1 MSAAAA
7 ALVGLLGSA
16 LAPAGGPVIR
26 ARNTDG
32 CPSAEDVSA
41 RVAGLL
47 VKGGLGGGA
56 GGDDGAPPDVV
67 DLSLAG
73 AALRVRLTRA
83 DGTLV
88 AQRDLPR
95 SAPRRGATPGGDCA
109 ELAEAA
115 AVLVAAWEADLRSG
129 PAPVAPDAPVVMPAA
144 EVTISSVLP
153 SRASYELSLTSL
165 ALWLGRD
172 GATAGA
178 GLRGVVWSRRALL
191 GMTAGMSATFPA
203 LDTPERSVFL
213 RRYAGTAGVVG
224 RLVQVPFFVDAL
236 AEVVLGWLVAA
247 GDAAR
252 GGRGTYGAFDPGVS
266 VGLRGGRRILPRLEL
281 SLGVAGWA
289 ASWGATTAGGADERS
304 RPTRQ
309 PRWGILAGV
318 GVGLLFGR

>member
-7 ALVGLLGSA
+7 ALIGLLGSA

-26 ARNTDG
+26 ARDTDG

-47 VKGGLGGGA
+47 VKGGVA
-56 GGDDGAPPDVV
+56 GMAGDDGAAPDVV

-88 AQRDLPR
+88 AQRDLQR
-95 SAPRRGATPGGDCA
+95 SALRRGAVPSDCA

-153 SRASYELSLTSL
+153 SRASYELSLTTV
-165 ALWLGRD
+165 ALWLGRE

-178 GLRGVVWSRRALL
+178 GVRGVVWSRRALL
-191 GMTAGMSATFPA
+191 GMTAGMSATFPGA
-203 LDTPERSVFL
+203 DTSERSVFL

-236 AEVVLGWLVAA
+236 AEVVLGWLVVA